1 MEHDRRLSQMA
12 DPASPRRILRGT
24 GGRGASCAGCRAAA
38 CLDAGARSVGS
49 VVRRARDGRGALG
62 LGVGVTR
69 ARLEG
74 VRRAFRPVA
83 AEAAKIGAVVVIP
96 SSD

>member
-1 MEHDRRLSQMA
+1 M
-12 DPASPRRILRGT
+12 
-24 GGRGASCAGCRAAA
+24 RAAA

-49 VVRRARDGRGALG
+49 VVRRARDGRGAFG

-74 VRRAFRPVA
+74 VRLAFRPVA
-83 AEAAKIGAVVVIP
+83 AEAARIGAVVVIIP
-96 SSD
+96 SPH

>member
-1 MEHDRRLSQMA
+1 MQLLTASRLATSDFA
-12 DPASPRRILRGT
+12 RDEAPRRKV
-24 GGRGASCAGCRAAA
+24 CRAAA
-38 CLDAGARSVGS
+38 GLDAGARSVGS
-49 VVRRARDGRGALG
+49 VVRRARDGRGAFG

-83 AEAAKIGAVVVIP
+83 AAAARIGAVVVIP